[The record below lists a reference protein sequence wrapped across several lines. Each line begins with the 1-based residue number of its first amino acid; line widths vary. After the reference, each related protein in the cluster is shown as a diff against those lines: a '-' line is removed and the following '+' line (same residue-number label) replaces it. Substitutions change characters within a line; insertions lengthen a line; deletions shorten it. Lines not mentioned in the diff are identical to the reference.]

1 MVVTGKMQGLWTF
14 EPKNTALNSKGEE
27 EKEGKKCKGEDKQ
40 KTDTGSRWSVSLP
53 LSWFFP

>member
-1 MVVTGKMQGLWTF
+1 MQGLWTF